1 MKFIILGPQGS
12 GKGTQADLLAT
23 RFGIPHLD
31 IGQILRE
38 HIANKTPIG
47 KNIEAAMKKGEL
59 LPSDIVNKVVEERLE
74 QEDCT
79 DGFVLDGYPREL
91 NEAEA
96 LDELTDIDA
105 VVMLDI
111 PDEVAVKRLSARR
124 VCIGCTAPLY
134 GLPKDI
140 GKECSSCNGK
150 LAQRDDDQPEV
161 VKKRLEVYH
170 EETEPLVEYY
180 RPRGIVHKVDG
191 QGTIEDVFRRIMTV
205 IS

>member
-47 KNIEAAMKKGEL
+47 KKIEAAMKKGEL
-59 LPSDIVNKVVEERLE
+59 LPSDVVNKVVETRLE

-91 NEAEA
+91 NEAEF

-124 VCIGCTAPLY
+124 VCIGCIAPLY

-140 GKECSSCNGK
+140 GKECASCNGK
-150 LAQRDDDQPEV
+150 LAQREDDKPDV

-180 RPRGIVHKVDG
+180 RPRHIVHVVDG
-191 QGTIEDVFRRIMTV
+191 QGTIEEVFRRIMTAL
-205 IS
+205 S